1 MKLEIWKP
9 ATVGMAILFVCS
21 LARGQGKPVDLEAG
35 SVGISFVPPTGL
47 QPFSEQKTAL
57 IREKGIPAKFI
68 FSDPQ
73 SDVTVVINTFGSNA
87 SEKGL
92 SEVADQIKAGAQKQN
107 TRVELLKQDF
117 ITINSQKWLRLSF
130 KGSASDGELI
140 DTYFVTDW
148 AGEYVLF
155 DFSST
160 AAKYDNYKGAFER
173 SARSIRLGFIATSIE
188 LNGSPRERPRKKPR
202 RGAFLNRMN

>member
-1 MKLEIWKP
+1 MKLELWKP
-9 ATVGMAILFVCS
+9 ATVAITILFVCG
-21 LARGQGKPVDLEAG
+21 LAKGQGNPIDLEAG
-35 SVGISFVPPTGL
+35 SIGISFVLPAGL
-47 QPFSEQKTAL
+47 QPFSEQKMAL

-68 FSDPQ
+68 YSDPQ
-73 SDVTVVINTFGSNA
+73 SNVTVVINTFGANA
-87 SEKGL
+87 NEKGL

-107 TRVELLKQDF
+107 NHVEWLKQDF

-140 DTYFVTDW
+140 DTYFITDW

-160 AAKYDNYKGAFER
+160 ATKYDSYKSAFER
-173 SARSIRLGFIATSIE
+173 SSQSIRLGFIAKSIE
-188 LNGSPRERPRKKPR
+188 LNGRPDRRPRKKP
-202 RGAFLNRMN
+202 